1 MFHYIISGFE
11 DSVKCS
17 MEHHHCVCV
26 AHRNETGNIG
36 TNWSEWTDAR
46 IEVVWRKS
54 ESVCVCVE
62 DVVAGGEGRPEEMKA
77 NDWEAQNFD
86 PIEIV
91 ILFEWHD
98 LNSSFIF
105 MILSSRLPAH
115 THTHSHSLAALA
127 VYIDWHFFYIIF
139 VFFTFELNVP
149 RLVSYQ
155 CGEYIKIRE
164 YFDLSM
170 ECAFRE
176 KENGNCAHN
185 NIEFWWVKN
194 THTHTLHCYSSCNN
208 RKKRPTLWIVCVR
221 ALFVFCVNIKL
232 KKNRHQVLNSYF
244 RMNNLLL
251 N

>member
-115 THTHSHSLAALA
+115 THTLTLTCCVGRVHWLTFSL
-127 VYIDWHFFYIIF
+127 YNFRFFYLWI
-139 VFFTFELNVP
+139 
-149 RLVSYQ
+149 
-155 CGEYIKIRE
+155 
-164 YFDLSM
+164 
-170 ECAFRE
+170 ECATV
-176 KENGNCAHN
+176 G
-185 NIEFWWVKN
+185 ILSVWWI
-194 THTHTLHCYSSCNN
+194 Y
-208 RKKRPTLWIVCVR
+208 
-221 ALFVFCVNIKL
+221 
-232 KKNRHQVLNSYF
+232 
-244 RMNNLLL
+244 
-251 N
+251 